1 MTTLNLLSN
10 ILCLLYFIPLETR
23 AEWNHDYYVRR
34 KTQDV
39 ICRLEHHLSFAA
51 EHEPVV
57 IHRGEDQLSPTL
69 GNGSVITMLTDS
81 TENEKEPIE
90 QNTNQEKHMVSPESR
105 KRGIEL
111 LKRIRKVS

>member
-1 MTTLNLLSN
+1 MTTLTLLHN
-10 ILCLLYFIPLETR
+10 ICLLYFIPLETR
-23 AEWNHDYYVRR
+23 AEWNHHYYVRR

-57 IHRGEDQLSPTL
+57 LCRVKEQLSPTL
-69 GNGSVITMLTDS
+69 ENGSVLTMLTDS

-90 QNTNQEKHMVSPESR
+90 QNTNQEKNMVSPESR
-105 KRGIEL
+105 KRGTEP

>member
-57 IHRGEDQLSPTL
+57 ICRVEDQLSPTL
-69 GNGSVITMLTDS
+69 ENGSVITMLTDS
-81 TENEKEPIE
+81 TENEKEPEE